1 MQLMLL
7 INVNGCKKERCVKSN
22 LIVINNEEYLKYNIQ
37 EELINELQFLMLE
50 KNNIEGLINFKK
62 LYLEGELTL
71 MYKLETCI
79 SLRKYYQKGSLND
92 EKIIDIFLDIN
103 KVIISLKDYFL
114 LENKNLDLNIDNVYF
129 DYVSKKIKLIYIPI
143 ESDLSLISKYKKF
156 INKFM
161 GIMSVEDSYT
171 RFVNDLRGYLD
182 NQFFSLKGYD
192 AFLKEEKLKY
202 SDLYIENENKVE
214 IKKEIK
220 EESKEDIYNAKNYS
234 ENKMSLANYSNKEN
248 REKMDRK
255 KVNILKKTDKEGKK
269 SKKDN
274 IFANIFRLIAL
285 QIIGVLIINLIFD
298 FFSISSGMFKVM
310 VMIVI
315 ELIILIAMYFI
326 VFNKANDLIKMIRQ
340 KDNKNEKKN
349 EKLIMKKE
357 SNILYNSDETCFSVI
372 DNNRTEFTNN
382 SNEKSLFKAYLLIK
396 DEGSEEKILIDKKNF
411 IIGRE
416 KENCDYYIS
425 DKRISKMHFAI
436 IKYEKEF
443 FIKDLNSTNGTYL
456 NGELIEKNKLAKII
470 NNDLINISNKEYIFK
485 IN

>member
-1 MQLMLL
+1 
-7 INVNGCKKERCVKSN
+7 VKSN

-349 EKLIMKKE
+349 E
-357 SNILYNSDETCFSVI
+357 
-372 DNNRTEFTNN
+372 FTNN